1 MKTGNSRRGQIS
13 NNMITKTRHIL
24 YEERY
29 GKIASCEGKQAD
41 KIFTDSGQRS
51 SL

>member
-13 NNMITKTRHIL
+13 KHMITKTSHIL

-29 GKIASCEGKQAD
+29 GKIASCEVKQGD
-41 KIFTDSGQRS
+41 KIFTHEDRR
-51 SL
+51 